1 MKITHVFHH
10 FAPCTGGIETV
21 IMELCK
27 SLNARHECS
36 VVCLNKCP
44 KGKKTL
50 AEKETIEGVKVQR
63 IPFIN
68 LGLYK
73 FAPSVSR
80 HLKGA
85 DIVHLHGINF
95 FSDFLAVTKIFHGK
109 KIVLSTHGGIFHTNK
124 KSILKNAYFFGW
136 CRIAL
141 RAFEKIVCVSKND
154 FELFSKIVP
163 REKLALIENGIDF
176 EKFSM
181 AKNEKTK
188 NSFVFLG
195 RMSRNKRIDL
205 LIDAFAGL
213 KRKTKDFELHIAGM
227 DFDNILEEM
236 KRKAEESGIAEN
248 VFFHGEVSEKEL
260 LELLGSSEFFVSASE
275 YEGFGLT
282 ALEAMAA
289 GCIPV
294 LNKIDSFKNFVSAG
308 KNGFIA
314 DFEKS
319 AETAERIFEITEME
333 KKRKSEIAGNAAA
346 RAGDF
351 SWEKKA
357 LEYEKVYSEVAK

>member
-1 MKITHVFHH
+1 M
-10 FAPCTGGIETV
+10 
-21 IMELCK
+21 
-27 SLNARHECS
+27 
-36 VVCLNKCP
+36 
-44 KGKKTL
+44 
-50 AEKETIEGVKVQR
+50 
-63 IPFIN
+63 
-68 LGLYK
+68 
-73 FAPSVSR
+73 
-80 HLKGA
+80 
-85 DIVHLHGINF
+85 
-95 FSDFLAVTKIFHGK
+95 
-109 KIVLSTHGGIFHTNK
+109 
-124 KSILKNAYFFGW
+124 
-136 CRIAL
+136 
-141 RAFEKIVCVSKND
+141 SKND

>member
-1 MKITHVFHH
+1 
-10 FAPCTGGIETV
+10 
-21 IMELCK
+21 
-27 SLNARHECS
+27 
-36 VVCLNKCP
+36 
-44 KGKKTL
+44 
-50 AEKETIEGVKVQR
+50 
-63 IPFIN
+63 
-68 LGLYK
+68 
-73 FAPSVSR
+73 
-80 HLKGA
+80 
-85 DIVHLHGINF
+85 
-95 FSDFLAVTKIFHGK
+95 
-109 KIVLSTHGGIFHTNK
+109 
-124 KSILKNAYFFGW
+124 
-136 CRIAL
+136 
-141 RAFEKIVCVSKND
+141 
-154 FELFSKIVP
+154 
-163 REKLALIENGIDF
+163 
-176 EKFSM
+176 
-181 AKNEKTK
+181 
-188 NSFVFLG
+188 
-195 RMSRNKRIDL
+195 MSRNKRIDL